1 MVEFTQA
8 KEPGDKEMVGEIKS
22 VHMDNQT
29 DPCVLTGKVS
39 KSKQLHFVIKPS
51 QPASWKEQNWWLG
64 DSMSLGTAWYDAVKQ
79 FKKLGIITDDSISSA
94 QNNLGLAQMIL
105 QNSKGKKFKWEE
117 RRIGRKEKA
126 TWFPIEVV

>member
-1 MVEFTQA
+1 
-8 KEPGDKEMVGEIKS
+8 
-22 VHMDNQT
+22 
-29 DPCVLTGKVS
+29 
-39 KSKQLHFVIKPS
+39 
-51 QPASWKEQNWWLG
+51 
-64 DSMSLGTAWYDAVKQ
+64 VKQ